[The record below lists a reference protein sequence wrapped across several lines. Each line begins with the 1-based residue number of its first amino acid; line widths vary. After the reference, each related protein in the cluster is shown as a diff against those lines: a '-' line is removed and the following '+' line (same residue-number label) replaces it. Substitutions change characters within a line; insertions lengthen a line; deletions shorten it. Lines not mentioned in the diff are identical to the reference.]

1 MNNKSQTFN
10 LTLFGG
16 FQLLDSKKHPIA
28 LSARKSKALLAWL
41 AVNPD
46 HEHTREKLAGLFWP
60 DSNEKQARHS
70 LRQALADLR
79 KIMPDPQGPLCTTK
93 DWISLNSKMIIID
106 ALVFDQAV
114 SNGDEKSL
122 DYANEIYKGEFLEG
136 CNPHTDMFDEWLA
149 GYRSDYSERAAAM
162 MNQRMLQLIEQS
174 EFDRIIPLA
183 MQLISIDPLQ
193 EAAYRALMRA
203 HYELGNY
210 AIALRWYRRCQRV
223 LKIELEVQP
232 DPQTIALYE
241 ELLSAKDQRE
251 GAIEKHDHDLGS
263 LVNEL
268 SYKPQEKLK
277 SLQRSNAKASFNSSQ
292 RMIYQAEAAIE
303 GILDQIGGQSFL
315 IRGEQGSGKSQLARE
330 IAELAESQGFFI
342 CYGQITVDCTAA
354 KKKSALGFTYK
365 LSCCLD
371 NKINSSDSSVSK
383 AVNKP
388 GCTDKEVQEFDDI
401 ATLVKTASEILP
413 ILLLVEDLH
422 HADTQTLGLMA
433 KLISAV
439 GNSAALL
446 IMTSCFEGEPL
457 DPVWRGAM
465 RGAPL
470 TTIDLESTS
479 CHLQD

>member
-1 MNNKSQTFN
+1 MKNKTQTFK

-16 FQLLDSKKHPIA
+16 FQLEDSNNHRIA

-46 HEHTREKLAGLFWP
+46 YEHTREKLAGLFWP

-79 KIMPDPQGPLCTTK
+79 KIMPNTEGPLCTTK
-93 DWISLNSKMIIID
+93 DWICLNSQMITID
-106 ALVFDQAV
+106 ALVFDQALID
-114 SNGDEKSL
+114 GDEKSL
-122 DYANEIYKGEFLEG
+122 DIANEVYKGEFLEG
-136 CNPHTDMFDEWLA
+136 CNPHTDMFDEWLS
-149 GYRSDYSERAAAM
+149 GYRCDYSERAAAM
-162 MNQRMLQLIEQS
+162 MNQRMLQLIEEC

-183 MQLISIDPLQ
+183 MQLISIGPLQ
-193 EAAYRALMRA
+193 ESAYRSLMRA
-203 HYELGNY
+203 HYEMGDY

-223 LKIELEVQP
+223 LKIELGVQP
-232 DPQTIALYE
+232 DPQTITLYE
-241 ELLSAKDQRE
+241 QVLSVKDQLE
-251 GAIEKHDHDLGS
+251 GENAEHS
-263 LVNEL
+263 LLLDSPDNEL
-268 SYKPQEKLK
+268 SYKQKDNLK
-277 SLQRSNAKASFNSSQ
+277 ALQRSNAKVFFNSSQ

-303 GILDQIGGQSFL
+303 GILDQMGGQSFL
-315 IRGEQGSGKSQLARE
+315 IRGEMDSGKSQLARD
-330 IAELAESQGFFI
+330 IVDLAESQGFFI
-342 CYGQITVDCTAA
+342 CYGQVTVGCSAA
-354 KKKSALGFTYK
+354 KSKSVLGFTYK

-371 NKINSSDSSVSK
+371 NKINPDCVDSK
-383 AVNKP
+383 DIQP
-388 GCTDKEVQEFDDI
+388 FDDI
-401 ATLVKTASEILP
+401 AALVKTASEIIP

-422 HADTQTLGLMA
+422 NADTQTLGLIA

-470 TTIDLESTS
+470 TTIDLESS
-479 CHLQD
+479 YCQLDD